1 MLMFSLPERFM
12 MLCMRAA
19 RLRRPA
25 SSVVGLAGR
34 SAAKERVREP
44 KVPSGVGNQLRGARA
59 AGVLLGL
66 RVAAEEVVKPV
77 NSSTPGLT
85 RLIPVGVP
93 GLTRNIPTGVLF
105 GLGAGAAGALGAAGL
120 VTQRSTPTEFNFCT
134 KGSGFGAANGVP
146 KGWRRCLAR
155 RASRSGW
162 RARCRLAWL
171 DP

>member
-1 MLMFSLPERFM
+1 MPERFM
-12 MLCMRAA
+12 MRCMRAA
-19 RLRRPA
+19 RLRRLA
-25 SSVVGLAGR
+25 VVATGR

-93 GLTRNIPTGVLF
+93 
-105 GLGAGAAGALGAAGL
+105 
-120 VTQRSTPTEFNFCT
+120 
-134 KGSGFGAANGVP
+134 KG
-146 KGWRRCLAR
+146 
-155 RASRSGW
+155 
-162 RARCRLAWL
+162 
-171 DP
+171 